1 MRVLELW
8 RYPIKSVGGE
18 RLDTATVTT
27 LGIDGDRRWGLVD
40 DATGYVLTGRREPRL
55 LFASCRLVDG
65 APVTT
70 TDDGRELAT
79 SGDWSAWLDR
89 PVRLEPAADVGGTFE
104 NPMDA
109 ENDTDW
115 IQWQGPAGAWHD
127 SGRSRLSIVGTD
139 TLGDWDFRRF
149 RANILV
155 EGSGEEAL
163 IGSTVTVGSV
173 RATVRGGIDRCVMV
187 TRPQPGLDRDLDVLR
202 TINRDRGA
210 KLCVGATVDS
220 GGTVA
225 VGATIAVLS

>member
-18 RLDTATVTT
+18 RLDTATVTE
-27 LGIDGDRRWGLVD
+27 LGIVGDRAWGLVD
-40 DATGYVLTGRREPRL
+40 ETSGFVLTGRREPRL

-65 APVTT
+65 GPVAV
-70 TDDGRELAT
+70 TDDGRTLVT
-79 SGDWSAWLDR
+79 SADWSGWLDR
-89 PVRLEPAADVGGTFE
+89 PVRLEAAGDTGGTFE

-115 IQWQGPAGAWHD
+115 IQWQGPPGAWHD
-127 SGRSRLSIVGTD
+127 SGRSRLSIVGVD
-139 TLGDWDFRRF
+139 TLGEWDFRRF

-155 EGSGEEAL
+155 DGSSEDAL
-163 IGSTVTVGSV
+163 VGSEVTVGSV

-187 TRPQPGLDRDLDVLR
+187 TRPQPGLDRDLQVLR
-202 TINRDRGA
+202 TINRDRGSM
-210 KLCVGATVDS
+210 LCVGATVDE

-225 VGATIAVLS
+225 VGDTIDPVE